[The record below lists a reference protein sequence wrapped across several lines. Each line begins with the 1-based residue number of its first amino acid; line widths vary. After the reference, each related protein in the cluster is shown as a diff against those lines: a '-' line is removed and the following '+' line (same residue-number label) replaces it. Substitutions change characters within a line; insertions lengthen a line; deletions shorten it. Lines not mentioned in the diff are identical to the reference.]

1 MKASIETIE
10 TLGLVD
16 GPGIRTVLF
25 FSGCKLRCK
34 YCHNPELW
42 NMKNQ
47 DKTIDE
53 VVNKAKR
60 YKPYYKN
67 MGGVTLSGGEPL
79 LHGDFI
85 IELSKK
91 LKEENINIALDTSG
105 VGNGNYINIL
115 ENIDIVLLDI
125 KHVTREGYKEI
136 TGNDIDESLKFITEL
151 NKLNKRVWIRQVIVP
166 GITDNI
172 EYIKLLKQFLKQV
185 KNIEKIEFL
194 PYHKLGDK
202 KYIELQINNPYQ
214 DKKEM
219 DIDNCR
225 KLFEEFTNLQ

>member
-53 VVNKAKR
+53 VVDKIKR
-60 YKPYYKN
+60 YKPYYKEI
-67 MGGVTLSGGEPL
+67 GGVTLSGGEPL

-85 IELSKK
+85 IELSKR
-91 LKEENINIALDTSG
+91 LKEENINVALDTSG
-105 VGNGNYINIL
+105 VGNGNYSNIL

-125 KHVTREGYKEI
+125 KHVTKEGYKEI
-136 TGNDIDESLKFITEL
+136 TGFEIDESLKFITEL

-166 GITDNI
+166 EITDNI
-172 EYIKLLKQFLKQV
+172 EYICMLKQFLKQV
-185 KNIEKIEFL
+185 KNIEKVEFL

-202 KYIELQINNPYQ
+202 KYTDLGIDNPYQ
-214 DKKEM
+214 DKLEM
-219 DIDNCR
+219 DKDTCR